1 MNPSLFDDLEAPNGR
16 KILMDLNVALSSN
29 FAEMRQHHMATF
41 VKSVETYRD
50 WMVDLLRDE
59 YVILITARD
68 QRWANDTL
76 RRIHQETGWTPQEA
90 WFNDTG
96 ISGQY
101 APKVKKALLHSYVF
115 PQHGMQVSQ
124 YLAIESNSET
134 RKMYQSLGIRAI
146 DCERQGKWHA
156 IPA

>member
-1 MNPSLFDDLEAPNGR
+1 MNPTLFDEATPR
-16 KILMDLNVALSSN
+16 KVLMDLNVALSSN
-29 FAEMRQHHMATF
+29 FHEMRKYHMSTF

-68 QRWANDTL
+68 IRWRDETL
-76 RRIHQETGWTPQEA
+76 RRIHSLTGWTPQEA

-101 APKVKKALLHSYVF
+101 PAQIKKSLVQQYVF
-115 PQHGMQVSQ
+115 PTHGSNTSQ
-124 YLAIESNSET
+124 FLAIESNIET
-134 RKMYQSLGIRAI
+134 RRMYKSMGIQAI

>member
-1 MNPSLFDDLEAPNGR
+1 MNSTLFDDLEAPNGR

-29 FAEMRQHHMATF
+29 FHEMRSYPMSQF

-59 YVILITARD
+59 YVILITARE

-76 RRIHQETGWTPQEA
+76 KRIHQQTGWTPNEA

-101 APKVKKALLHSYVF
+101 APQVKKSLLTAYVF
-115 PQHGMQVSQ
+115 PQHGMQMSQ
-124 YLAIESNSET
+124 YLAIESNAET
-134 RKMYQSLGIRAI
+134 RKMYASIGIRAI